1 MPLHDNFA
9 ARVSLALAQETETPV
24 TKSEDVLRVCS
35 CHGNQGQWL
44 VLTSSLKWKPTVAP
58 FSLEA
63 DKKDEVRLLLSDNMD
78 SEIWEAP
85 LRLMYKFSR
94 NIFL

>member
-1 MPLHDNFA
+1 M
-9 ARVSLALAQETETPV
+9 
-24 TKSEDVLRVCS
+24 
-35 CHGNQGQWL
+35 
-44 VLTSSLKWKPTVAP
+44 VAP

-63 DKKDEVRLLLSDNMD
+63 DKKDEVSLLLSDNVD